1 MKIGGGQRAVSPVI
15 GVVLLVAIVV
25 VLASVV
31 GVLAFNLNDSQ
42 QDPAPKI
49 TVSYELVDDGAEKT
63 VAITLDSGEA
73 VETEQLYVQ
82 GSKDLDIGGSPSSN
96 ESADESYASS
106 REKFTESS
114 GGNPPQ
120 VGIGET
126 WEAGETVYV
135 DPVGDADGVTIR
147 IYWSARKV
155 EDNNPGTVADDT
167 SYRIEEFTVEA

>member
-1 MKIGGGQRAVSPVI
+1 MKTGGGERAVSPVI

-25 VLASVV
+25 VLATVV
-31 GVLAFNLNDSQ
+31 GVLAFNLNDTQ

-82 GSKDLDIGGSPSSN
+82 GSSDLDIGGSPGSS
-96 ESADESYASS
+96 EPADESYASS

-114 GGNPPQ
+114 GGTPQ

-155 EDNNPGTVADDT
+155 EGVNPGTVADDT
-167 SYRIEEFTVEA
+167 SYRIAEFTVES

>member
-1 MKIGGGQRAVSPVI
+1 MA
-15 GVVLLVAIVV
+15 
-25 VLASVV
+25 
-31 GVLAFNLNDSQ
+31 
-42 QDPAPKI
+42 
-49 TVSYELVDDGAEKT
+49 DGAEKT

-82 GSKDLDIGGSPSSN
+82 GSKDIDIGGAPSSGVA
-96 ESADESYASS
+96 ADESFARS
-106 REKFTESS
+106 RETFTESS

-126 WEAGETVYV
+126 WEAGEPVYV

-147 IYWSARKV
+147 IYWSAQTV

-167 SYRIEEFTVEA
+167 SYRIAEFTVEA